1 MSRYL
6 IARYI
11 KDLARMEPRNIGVI
25 LFPSDGHVL
34 ARFLGEKKGDLDL
47 RVVRS
52 QVTHTQTY
60 RQWIDYWRY
69 TMHKSSIKEVAD
81 KILASSRGNYQVTE
95 GEMVFLPLEIAND
108 PHRLLEHLFQLL
120 VTEFPNEAENA
131 EDVVTL
137 AVRCEEIIQQFGLR
151 ETPHW

>member
-95 GEMVFLPLEIAND
+95 GRWFFCRSKLRTTLTASWSICFNYWLPNF
-108 PHRLLEHLFQLL
+108 RM
-120 VTEFPNEAENA
+120 
-131 EDVVTL
+131 
-137 AVRCEEIIQQFGLR
+137 RR
-151 ETPHW
+151 KMRKMW